1 MDKKIYNKPLMLD
14 ALTVAD
20 AGRLLTMGNSLTGK
34 VKATK
39 QGEVGTTKSLKD
51 GAVRVEVEF
60 RYRLDGKTHA
70 IYLGSYPKLSLRE
83 LNDKRDKLHVQVKE
97 GVNPKGQLKA
107 KRAQHNA
114 VIEAKITESERL
126 KQAAIEER
134 ERIKQ
139 EAAAKQARITVRRFF
154 DTWQALELRRRKD
167 GGNDVLRMFNKDVFP
182 LIGEMAL
189 EDVKRV
195 HIQEIVDN
203 VTMRGVVRMNKAVL
217 SAVRQMFNFAVDREI
232 IEIDPTARI
241 KKAALGKDNERD
253 RVLSTQEIIDLMVKL
268 PMSGLS
274 ETAQL
279 ALLIQFATMTRISE
293 VLGARWGEMDTSER
307 IWRIP
312 ETKNGKSH
320 EVYLSDYVLTKLKQ
334 LRSLTGASPFLFPS
348 TRLDSGV
355 CSKTITKQVAD
366 RQRGD
371 NQPMRNRTKQ
381 TNALELGG
389 GHWRPHDLRRTGA
402 TMAVEMGISPEAVE
416 RCLNHTEQ
424 SKIKR
429 IYQRASYAAEKRR
442 AWQMLGDKLA
452 RLEQE
457 AQTGEPAKVI
467 RLRQVI

>member
-1 MDKKIYNKPLMLD
+1 MTQKIYNKPLMLD
-14 ALTVAD
+14 ALTITD
-20 AGRLLTMGNSLTGK
+20 AGRILTMGNSLTGK
-34 VKATK
+34 VKPTK
-39 QGEVGTTKSLKD
+39 LGETGAAKNLKE

-60 RYRLDGKTHA
+60 RYRLEGKTHA
-70 IYLGSYPKLSLRE
+70 VYLGSYPKLSLRE
-83 LNDKRDKLHVQVKE
+83 LNDKRDRLHVQVKD
-97 GVNPKGQLKA
+97 GINPKGQLKA

-114 VIEAKITESERL
+114 VIEAEITESEKL

-134 ERIKQ
+134 ERMKQ

-154 DTWQALELRRRKD
+154 DMWQALELRRRKN
-167 GGNDVLRMFNKDVFP
+167 GGEDVLRMFNKDVFP
-182 LIGEMAL
+182 LIGEVAL
-189 EDVKRV
+189 EDVKRA

-203 VTMRGVVRMNKAVL
+203 VTMREVVRMNKAVL

-232 IEIDPTARI
+232 IEADPTARI

-253 RVLSTQEIIDLMVKL
+253 RVLSTQEIMDLMVKL
-268 PMSGLS
+268 PLSGLS
-274 ETAQL
+274 DTAQL
-279 ALLIQFATMTRISE
+279 ALLIQFATMTRVSE
-293 VLGARWGEMDTSER
+293 VLGAKWSEIDTNER
-307 IWRIP
+307 VWRIP

-320 EVYLSDYVLTKLKQ
+320 EVYLSDYTLAKLVQ
-334 LRSLTGASPFLFPS
+334 FRQITGASAYLFPS
-348 TRLDSGV
+348 SRLDSSV
-355 CSKTITKQVAD
+355 CRKTITKQVAD

-381 TNALELGG
+381 TNALELAG

-402 TMAVEMGISPEAVE
+402 TMAVELGISPEAVE

-429 IYQRASYAAEKRR
+429 IYQRASYAAEKKR

-457 AQTGEPAKVI
+457 AQTGETVKVI
-467 RLRQVI
+467 PLRQA

>member
-1 MDKKIYNKPLMLD
+1 MAKNQYT
-14 ALTVAD
+14 TVMQ
-20 AGRLLTMGNSLTGK
+20 LNSLTVSDNGRRVSMGLNMRGDVK
-34 VKATK
+34 VTH
-39 QGEVGTTKSLKD
+39 D
-51 GAVRVEVEF
+51 GLVRVYVGYRFKVNSKIREV
-60 RYRLDGKTHA
+60 RLGV
-70 IYLGSYPKLSLRE
+70 YPVDTLSDLR
-83 LNDKRDKLHVQVKE
+83 
-97 GVNPKGQLKA
+97 A
-107 KRAQHNA
+107 KRKEVQDLLDAGIDP
-114 VIEAKITESERL
+114 IEQAKQEREQKKAL
-126 KQAAIEER
+126 NLEALAEIEQRKQAAIDER

-139 EAAAKQARITVRRFF
+139 EAVTKQARITVRRFF

-167 GGNDVLRMFNKDVFP
+167 GGADVLRMFNKDVFP

-189 EDVKRV
+189 EDVTRA
-195 HIQEIVDN
+195 HIQEIVDA

-217 SAVRQMFNFAVDREI
+217 SAVRQMFNFALDREI
-232 IEIDPTARI
+232 IQADPTARI

-253 RVLSTQEIIDLMVKL
+253 RVLSAQEIMDLMVKL
-268 PMSGLS
+268 PKSGLT

-279 ALLIQFATMTRISE
+279 ALLIQFATMVRISE
-293 VLGARWGEMDTSER
+293 ILGAKWSDIDTNER

-320 EVYLSDYVLTKLKQ
+320 EVYLSDYALIKLTQ
-334 LRSLTGASPFLFPS
+334 LGSLTGVSPYLFPS
-348 TRLDSGV
+348 SRLDAGV

-366 RQRGD
+366 RQRGE
-371 NQPMRNRTKQ
+371 NKPMRNRTKQ
-381 TNALELGG
+381 VNALELAG

-402 TMAVEMGISPEAVE
+402 TMAVELGIPPEAVE

-457 AQTGEPAKVI
+457 AQTGETVKVI
-467 RLRQVI
+467 PLRQA